1 MFSKSGLI
9 DGVHRELIV
18 GQHERLDEINDRIKS
33 RQFSDY
39 PLEPNFSFRPVST
52 KYSLMPIMA
61 KNSNPEPKVHIQ
73 PQFEHIVEM
82 NFNPATRNAPF
93 KGYARNIDTET
104 VLRNQTMAAQN
115 ASQNVYVPSSDSD
128 LYKVSVVSR
137 PVEQPYKHL
146 FDKPSFV
153 QSVHP
158 NLRNAGTRIGKDQ
171 FFNSTRTQLR
181 EPTVASLNPL

>member
-39 PLEPNFSFRPVST
+39 PLEPNFSPRPVST

-61 KNSNPEPKVHIQ
+61 KNSNPLPTVRIL

-93 KGYARNIDTET
+93 KGYARNVDTET

-115 ASQNVYVPSSDSD
+115 SFQSVYVPSSDSD
-128 LYKVSVVSR
+128 LYKVNVVSR
-137 PVEQPYKHL
+137 PVDQPYRHL
-146 FDKPSFV
+146 FDTPTFV
-153 QSVHP
+153 QGVHP
-158 NLRNAGTRIGKDQ
+158 NLMNAGSNIGKDR
-171 FFNSTRTQLR
+171 FFNSTRSQLR
-181 EPTVASLNPL
+181 QPTNK

>member
-39 PLEPNFSFRPVST
+39 PLEPNFSPRPVST

-61 KNSNPEPKVHIQ
+61 KNSNPLPKVPIL
-73 PQFEHIVEM
+73 PQFEHIVQM

-93 KGYARNIDTET
+93 KGYARNVDTET

-115 ASQNVYVPSSDSD
+115 SSQSVYVPSSDSD

-137 PVEQPYKHL
+137 PVDQPYSHL
-146 FDKPSFV
+146 FDKPSFGR
-153 QSVHP
+153 SEEP
-158 NLRNAGTRIGKDQ
+158 RL
-171 FFNSTRTQLR
+171 NS
-181 EPTVASLNPL
+181 SH

>member
-33 RQFSDY
+33 RQ
-39 PLEPNFSFRPVST
+39 FSFRPVST

>member
-9 DGVHRELIV
+9 EGVHRELIV

-61 KNSNPEPKVHIQ
+61 KNSNPAPNVPMK
-73 PQFEHIVEM
+73 PQFEHIVNM
-82 NFNPATRNAPF
+82 NFNPATRNGPF
-93 KGYARNIDTET
+93 KTYARNVDTET

-115 ASQNVYVPSSDSD
+115 ASQSVYVPSSDSD
-128 LYKVSVVSR
+128 LYKTSIVSR
-137 PVEQPYKHL
+137 PVEQPYRHL

-153 QSVHP
+153 QGVHP
-158 NLRNAGTRIGKDQ
+158 NLTNAGSNIGRQQ

-181 EPTVASLNPL
+181 EPTLRPL